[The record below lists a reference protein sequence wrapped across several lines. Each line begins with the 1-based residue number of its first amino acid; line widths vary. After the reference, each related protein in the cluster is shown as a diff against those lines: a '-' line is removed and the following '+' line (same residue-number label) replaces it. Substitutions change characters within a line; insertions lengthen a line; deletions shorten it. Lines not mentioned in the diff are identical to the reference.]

1 MHLRCPLHPLEAESR
16 SPISCLSQWKGDWV
30 GEMKLHC
37 FPRREDDSS
46 GKARFPLI
54 LTKEKRSEACMW
66 QRDNGQI
73 TAWYHPAPP
82 EEQVYT
88 LSEVVSSDSKSPL
101 SLTLSHQGKGQL
113 FERGDDSRTRGNG
126 LNLKEQ
132 RFRLDVRGSSLL

>member
-1 MHLRCPLHPLEAESR
+1 
-16 SPISCLSQWKGDWV
+16 
-30 GEMKLHC
+30 MKLHC

-82 EEQVYT
+82 EEQVYI

-101 SLTLSHQGKGQL
+101 SPFPIGEKVNSLKGEMIAGQG
-113 FERGDDSRTRGNG
+113 EM
-126 LNLKEQ
+126 
-132 RFRLDVRGSSLL
+132 V